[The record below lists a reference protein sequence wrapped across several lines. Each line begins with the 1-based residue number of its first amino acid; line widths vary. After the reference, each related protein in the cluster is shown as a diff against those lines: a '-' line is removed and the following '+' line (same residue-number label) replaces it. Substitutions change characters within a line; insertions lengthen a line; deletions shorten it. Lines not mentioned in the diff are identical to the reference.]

1 MGISGDIRPRKPK
14 QIKTKPAEEPVIE
27 EVPKLEEGEEIVQ
40 IHRHEAP
47 AFEHFRDEKEEEID
61 DFFAGTYRQPE
72 EEREEYP
79 VQKKIKRNTQN
90 NSKWLKVG
98 IAVLVIILIVIL
110 VKQNLNTIY
119 KFIGLD
125 ELLGESSP
133 DTTNTNSYETL
144 STDYT
149 NNTTGTSTNST
160 TSTNSGTTAISTGSV
175 AATTPAVAP
184 VTAPATT
191 LNKSSVKV
199 SVLNG
204 NGIAGSAAGIK
215 TTLTAAGYTIS
226 NLSNAKVFTYATTMV
241 YYKTGKTEYA
251 TDIKNTLT
259 SKTVEIKESNTIA
272 GVYDLV
278 VVAGAK

>member
-14 QIKTKPAEEPVIE
+14 QIKTKPAEEPVLE
-27 EVPKLEEGEEIVQ
+27 ETPKLEEGEEVVQ

-61 DFFAGTYRQPE
+61 DFFAGTYQQPE
-72 EEREEYP
+72 EEKEEYP
-79 VQKKIKRNTQN
+79 VQKKLKRGSRN

-98 IAVLVIILIVIL
+98 IVILVAILVVIL

-125 ELLGESSP
+125 ELLGESNTG
-133 DTTNTNSYETL
+133 TTSTNSYESL

-149 NNTTGTSTNST
+149 NNTTGTSST
-160 TSTNSGTTAISTGSV
+160 GTNSGAAVTGTGS
-175 AATTPAVAP
+175 AATTTPMATPA
-184 VTAPATT
+184 TAPATT

-204 NGIAGSAAGIK
+204 NGIAGSAAGVK
-215 TTLTAAGYTIS
+215 TTLITAGYTVS
-226 NLSNAKVFTYATTMV
+226 NLSNAKVFTYATTMI
-241 YYKTGKTEYA
+241 YYKTGKAEYA

-259 SKTVEIKESNTIA
+259 SRTVEIKESNAIA
-272 GVYDLV
+272 GSYDLV